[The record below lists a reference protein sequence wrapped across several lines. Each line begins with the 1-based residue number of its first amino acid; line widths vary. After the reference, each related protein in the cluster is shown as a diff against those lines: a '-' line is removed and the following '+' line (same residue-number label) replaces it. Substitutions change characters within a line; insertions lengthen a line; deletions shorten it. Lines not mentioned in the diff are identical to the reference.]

1 MVECHVV
8 HDGADEEALRDLL
21 APAFQEVEV
30 KRYCSTQSGLLQAA
44 GGRFFPTTA
53 FGLVAGNR

>member
-8 HDGADEEALRDLL
+8 HDGADEDALRDLL

-30 KRYCSTQSGLLQAA
+30 KRYWSTQSGLLQAA